1 MVKYKIIVRE
11 KELVVAVPRF
21 FVAKE
26 SISGSTVGITGD
38 DARHISRVLRMKPG
52 EELQLCDQ
60 EGTDYN
66 CRVET
71 LGDDIVTLKVE
82 SSRPSLSEPTVKI
95 TLFMALPKGDKMDYV
110 IQKAVEL
117 GVYEIIPYSSSRCI
131 VRLGEKDKQ
140 KKQERWARIALEAA
154 KQSGRGI
161 IPRVRLPVSFKE
173 MLSLA
178 RESELPMLFY
188 EKERDVSLKSIL
200 AGRKFQSASVIIG
213 PEGGFEEAEVSE
225 SKAAG
230 IPSVSLGARILRC
243 ETAPGCAI
251 CAIMYETDNI

>member
-1 MVKYKIIVRE
+1 M
-11 KELVVAVPRF
+11 VAVPRF

-26 SISGSTVGITGD
+26 SISGSTAGITGD

-52 EELQLCDQ
+52 EELILCDEQ
-60 EGTDYN
+60 GTDYT

-71 LGDDIVTLKVE
+71 LSDSLVTLRVE
-82 SSRPSLSEPTVKI
+82 GSQPSVSEPSVKI

-117 GVYEIIPYSSSRCI
+117 GVNEIVPYSSSRCI
-131 VRLGEKDKQ
+131 VKLNEKDKA

-161 IPRVRLPVSFKE
+161 IPQVKMPVSFKE
-173 MLSLA
+173 MLELA
-178 RESELPMLFY
+178 KKSELPLFFY
-188 EKERDVSLKSIL
+188 EKERDVSLKSL
-200 AGRKFQSASVIIG
+200 LTGRKFQSAAVIIG
-213 PEGGFEEAEVSE
+213 PEGGFEETEASLA
-225 SKAAG
+225 KAAG